1 MNNLLNF
8 IWRHHFT
15 FLFLLL
21 EIIAFSI
28 LVQNNKFHKANFLSS
43 SNEISGSIYA
53 LVNNITEYFELKKT
67 NEQLAGENARLITL
81 SKNSFI
87 KINRNFL
94 IIDDTLY
101 KQQYKYL
108 SAKVINSTTDKRNNF
123 LILDHGR
130 EQGVEPGMGV
140 ICTDGVVG
148 IVNKVSENF
157 CSVISLLHKETIISA
172 KLKKNDYFGIV
183 TWEGGDYEF
192 ATLSDIPRHVALTK
206 GDTVITRAS
215 SGIFPEGIMLG
226 YIEET
231 ELPPGEN
238 FFNIKLRLSTGFNR
252 LTHVYIVR
260 NILKEE
266 QQKLETEFKEE

>member
-8 IWRHHFT
+8 IWKHHFT

-21 EIIAFSI
+21 ESFAFLL
-28 LVQNNKFHKANFLSS
+28 LVQSNRFHNANFLSF
-43 SNEISGSIYA
+43 SNEISGNVYA
-53 LVNNITEYFELKKT
+53 GLNNVTEYFDLKKT

-94 IIDDTLY
+94 IINDTLY

-108 SAKVINSTTDKRNNF
+108 SAKVINSTLNRRNNY

-130 EQGVEPGMGV
+130 QQGVEPGMGV
-140 ICTDGVVG
+140 ISTHGVVG
-148 IVNKVSENF
+148 IVSKVSENF

-183 TWEGGDYEF
+183 TWQGGSYDF
-192 ATLSDIPRHVALTK
+192 ATLSDIPRHVTLQK
-206 GDTVITRAS
+206 GESVITRSS
-215 SGIFPEGIMLG
+215 SGIFPEGVMIG
-226 YIEET
+226 WVEEF
-231 ELPPGEN
+231 EVPAGEN
-238 FFNIKLRLSTGFNR
+238 FYDIKLRLSSGFNR
-252 LTHVYIVR
+252 LTHVYIVK
-260 NILKEE
+260 NVLKAE
-266 QQKLETEFKEE
+266 QAALEAEFKEE

>member
-1 MNNLLNF
+1 MNNLINF
-8 IWRHHFT
+8 IWKHHFT

-28 LVQNNKFHKANFLSS
+28 LVRSNRFHKADFLGST
-43 SNEISGSIYA
+43 NEIAGSFYSGVNSI
-53 LVNNITEYFELKKT
+53 TKYFELKKI

-87 KINRNFL
+87 KINQNYI
-94 IIDDTLY
+94 IIDDILF

-108 SAKVINSTTDKRNNF
+108 SAKVINSTTGKRNNF
-123 LILDHGR
+123 LVLDHGR

-140 ICTDGVVG
+140 ICTDGAVG

-157 CSVISLLHKETIISA
+157 CSVISLLHKETKISA
-172 KLKKNDYFGIV
+172 KLKKNDYFGII

-192 ATLSDIPRHVALTK
+192 ATLGDIPRHVELKK

-215 SGIFPEGIMLG
+215 SGIFPEGVLLG
-226 YIEET
+226 WVEEFHV
-231 ELPPGEN
+231 PPGEN
-238 FFNIKLRLSTGFNR
+238 FYSTKVRLSTGFNR
-252 LTHVYIVR
+252 LSHVYVVR
-260 NILKEE
+260 NILKKEQEE
-266 QQKLETEFKEE
+266 LEEDFKEE

>member
-8 IWRHHFT
+8 IWKHHFT

-28 LVQNNKFHKANFLSS
+28 LVQSNKFHKANFLSS

-53 LVNNITEYFELKKT
+53 GVNSITEYFELRNT
-67 NEQLAGENARLITL
+67 NEQLASENAKLITL

-94 IIDDTLY
+94 IINDTLF

-108 SAKVINSTTDKRNNF
+108 SAKIINSTTSKRNNF

-130 EQGVEPGMGV
+130 VEGVEPGMGV

-148 IVNKVSENF
+148 VVNKVSENF

-192 ATLSDIPRHVALTK
+192 ATLSDIPRHVPLAK

-215 SGIFPEGIMLG
+215 SGIFPEGVLLG
-226 YIEET
+226 WVEEF
-231 ELPPGEN
+231 EVPPGEN
-238 FFNIKLRLSTGFNR
+238 FYTIKLRLSTGFNR
-252 LTHVYIVR
+252 LTHVYVVR

-266 QQKLETEFKEE
+266 QQKLEEEFKGE

>member
-1 MNNLLNF
+1 M
-8 IWRHHFT
+8 
-15 FLFLLL
+15 
-21 EIIAFSI
+21 
-28 LVQNNKFHKANFLSS
+28 
-43 SNEISGSIYA
+43 YA
-53 LVNNITEYFELKKT
+53 GLNNITEYFELKKT

-108 SAKVINSTTDKRNNF
+108 SAKVINSTTNRRNNF

-140 ICTDGVVG
+140 ISTGGVVG
-148 IVNKVSENF
+148 VVNKVSENF
-157 CSVISLLHKETIISA
+157 CSVISLLHKESKFSA

-192 ATLSDIPRHVALTK
+192 ALLSAIPRHVALTK

-215 SGIFPEGIMLG
+215 SGIFPEGVMVG
-226 YIEET
+226 SIEEF
-231 ELPPGEN
+231 EIPPGEN
-238 FFNIKLRLSTGFNR
+238 FYNIKLRLSTGFNR

-260 NILKEE
+260 NVLKSEQEILEADFKEE
-266 QQKLETEFKEE
+266 Q

>member
-8 IWRHHFT
+8 IWKHHFT
-15 FLFLLL
+15 FLFFLL
-21 EIIAFSI
+21 EIIAFLI
-28 LVQNNKFHKANFLSS
+28 LVQSNKFHKANFLSS
-43 SNEISGSIYA
+43 SNEISGRLYSM
-53 LVNNITEYFELKKT
+53 VNNITEYFELKKT

-108 SAKVINSTTDKRNNF
+108 SAKAINGTTDKRNNF

-157 CSVISLLHKETIISA
+157 CSVISLLHKETKISA
-172 KLKKNDYFGIV
+172 KLGKNDYFGIV
-183 TWEGGDYEF
+183 TWEGGDYRF
-192 ATLSDIPRHVALTK
+192 ATLSDIPRHVELAK

-226 YIEET
+226 WVEEF

-238 FFNIKLRLSTGFNR
+238 FFNIRLRLSTGFNR
-252 LTHVYIVR
+252 LTHVYIVK

-266 QQKLETEFKEE
+266 QVMLEEEFKEE